1 VVNRQDQTKMLS
13 PYRVLDLTDEKG
25 FYCGKVLG
33 DLGADVIKIE
43 PPGGDPARNIGPFF
57 KDIIHPE
64 KSLYWWAYNTSKR
77 GITLNIACSDGR
89 EIFKKLVKTA
99 DVVIESFPPGHMDS
113 RGLGYPLLSK
123 IQPCLVMTSI
133 TPFGQTGPYRDYKC
147 PDIVAC
153 CLGGQTYVT
162 GDADRPPC
170 RISFPQAY
178 LHAGLHASGGTLAA
192 LRYCEIS
199 GEGQYVD
206 VSMQEAVVWTLQGL
220 IQYWDLL
227 KHNMVRTGI
236 SRSYYIGP
244 QYPTR
249 VMRFGYPCKDG
260 YVAFMI
266 AGGLLAAVSMPA
278 LVNWLDEEG
287 MVGAFEPMK
296 GWGYNEW
303 LMRDPL
309 SMSWEQIHAEEN
321 TLARFFSTKTRTE
334 LYDGAKKR
342 RIILYPTSTVKDLA
356 DNVQLREREFY
367 VQVQHPEL
375 GEAVTYIGAPWKAS
389 ESPWLISRR
398 APLIGEHNEDI
409 YCVELG
415 FSKEEMRLL
424 KENGVI

>member
-1 VVNRQDQTKMLS
+1 MIDGNDETTMLS
-13 PYRVLDLTDEKG
+13 PFRVLDLTDEKG

-43 PPGGDPARNIGPFF
+43 RPGGDPARNIGPFY
-57 KDIIHPE
+57 KDMAHPE

-77 GITLNIACSDGR
+77 GITLNIESSDGH

-99 DVVIESFPPGHMDS
+99 DIVIESFPPGYMD
-113 RGLGYPLLSK
+113 RLGLGYSVLSE
-123 IQPCLVMTSI
+123 IQPRLVMTSI
-133 TPFGQTGPYRDYKC
+133 TPFGQTGPYRDYKS

-192 LRYCEIS
+192 LRYRELS

-220 IQYWDLL
+220 VQYWDLL

-244 QYPTR
+244 RYPTR

-260 YVAFMI
+260 HVAFMV
-266 AGGLLAAVSMPA
+266 AGGLLAAVSMPGM
-278 LVNWLDEEG
+278 VKWLDEEG
-287 MVGAFEPMK
+287 MLGAFEPMK
-296 GWGYNEW
+296 GWGYDEW

-309 SMSWEQIHAEEN
+309 SMSWEQINAEEA
-321 TLARFFSTKTRTE
+321 TLARFFGTKTRAE
-334 LYDGAKKR
+334 LYEQAQKR
-342 RIILYPTSTVKDLA
+342 RIILYPTNTAEDLA
-356 DNVQLREREFY
+356 ENVQLRERQFY
-367 VQVQHPEL
+367 VEVKHPEL
-375 GEAVTYIGAPWKAS
+375 GGTVTYVGAPYKTT
-389 ESPWLISRR
+389 ESPWRISRR
-398 APLIGEHNEDI
+398 APLIGEHNEEI
-409 YCVELG
+409 YGIELG
-415 FSKEEMRLL
+415 FSQEEMRLL
-424 KENGVI
+424 KEAGVI